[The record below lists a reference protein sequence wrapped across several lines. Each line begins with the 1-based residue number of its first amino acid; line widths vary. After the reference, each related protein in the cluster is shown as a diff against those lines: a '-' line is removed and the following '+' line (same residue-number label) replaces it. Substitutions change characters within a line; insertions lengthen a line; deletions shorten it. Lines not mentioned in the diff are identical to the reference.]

1 MTRQDLI
8 DHCLT
13 YPGAYEDYPFK
24 ITPDCAAMRHRTSRK
39 CFAFIY
45 DRKDGPHVHLK
56 LPPMEADFLREAY
69 EDALPGQDNWLTVR
83 LGGDV
88 PVEELMRMVGNSDD
102 LTKPKVS
109 GHVKVALPGERG
121 EKT

>member
-1 MTRQDLI
+1 MTRQELI

-24 ITPDCAAMRHRTSRK
+24 ITPDCAAMRHRASKK

-56 LPPMEADFLREAY
+56 LPPMEADFMREAFQ
-69 EDALPGQDNWLTVR
+69 DALPGQDYWLTVR

-88 PVEELMRMVGNSDD
+88 PEEELKRMVGLSFA
-102 LTKPKVS
+102 LTGPKQ
-109 GHVKVALPGERG
+109 KAKANL
-121 EKT
+121 

>member
-1 MTRQDLI
+1 MTRQELI

-24 ITPDCAAMRHRTSRK
+24 ITPDCAAMRHHASRK

-56 LPPMEADFLREAY
+56 LPAMEADFMREAF

-83 LGGDV
+83 LGGDSPDRHACDV
-88 PVEELMRMVGNSDD
+88 PDEELIRMVGLSFA
-102 LTKPKVS
+102 LTGPK
-109 GHVKVALPGERG
+109 GR
-121 EKT
+121 EKE